1 MAQKTKRA
9 AAAAVPVVSKG
20 AVRARRRKA
29 PEERREEIFSAALE
43 LFSEVGYERATLN
56 EIAARAGVSKG
67 AVYHHFESKEA
78 LLIEMMRARAATL
91 MLRVEALAAEAGG
104 AARPDELLARLIE
117 QMWAH
122 YEQPGKIEL
131 ILIAISELPKVPEL
145 ARLLF
150 TEQVA
155 RNRATIHN
163 VLATVS
169 AGGGV
174 DESHVQTAALLL
186 PFMIMGVVLG
196 RQISRALGQK
206 EVPAGEMREAVV
218 RLLRDGAVGAGRA

>member
-1 MAQKTKRA
+1 MAPKTKQ
-9 AAAAVPVVSKG
+9 G
-20 AVRARRRKA
+20 AVATAGTRERCRKA

-43 LFSEVGYERATLN
+43 VFSEVGYERATLN

-78 LLIEMMRARAATL
+78 LLVELMRCRAATL
-91 MLRVEALAAEAGG
+91 RLGVEALTADANAAEHPG
-104 AARPDELLARLIE
+104 ELLAQLVE

-122 YEQPGKIEL
+122 YERPGQIEL
-131 ILIAISELPKVPEL
+131 VLIAISELPKVPEL

-155 RNRATIHN
+155 KNRATIRN
-163 VLATVS
+163 VLSTVA
-169 AGGGV
+169 AGG
-174 DESHVQTAALLL
+174 DQSHVPAAALVL
-186 PFMIMGVVLG
+186 PYMIMGVVLS

-206 EVPAGEMREAVV
+206 EPPAAELHDAVI
-218 RLLRDGAVGAGRA
+218 RLLRDGAVGAGR